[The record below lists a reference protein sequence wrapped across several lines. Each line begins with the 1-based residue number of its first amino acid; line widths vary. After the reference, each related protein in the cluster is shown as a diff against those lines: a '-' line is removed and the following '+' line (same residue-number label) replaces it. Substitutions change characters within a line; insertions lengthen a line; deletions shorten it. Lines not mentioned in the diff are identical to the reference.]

1 MEYRVKAVDV
11 KAAVYSVEAGSDEE
25 AIKKLDDAINRHI
38 KKEPDH
44 LMDRSYIVMERKE
57 K

>member
-1 MEYRVKAVDV
+1 MEYRVKAVDI
-11 KAAVYSVEAGSDEE
+11 KAAVYSVEASNDEE

-44 LMDRSYIVMERKE
+44 LIDRSYMIMEKKGE
-57 K
+57 

>member
-1 MEYRVKAVDV
+1 MEYRVKVVDV

-25 AIKKLDDAINRHI
+25 AIKKLDNAINRHV

-44 LMDRSYIVMERKE
+44 LMDRSYMIMEKKGE
-57 K
+57 